1 MPTFPSTVIEDLT
14 FLDGVAPY
22 SVNPE
27 FNKEGKVFKFNEGSC
42 AMVKEAFI
50 MASITGG
57 NNNAWERELE
67 IKFQES
73 KDGSTSWD
81 TVPGKVYTLRT
92 WDPYPLDP
100 SYPKNQS
107 NYVLIMSLKDT
118 ELSID
123 EDTGERYYW
132 RIRAKAT
139 AATYGQGLSVACFG
153 GRARLNPHAGWD
165 FSPTENDTAAV
176 DQQGALLANSIK

>member
-14 FLDGVAPY
+14 FLDGVPPRTVP
-22 SVNPE
+22 SE
-27 FNKEGKVFKFNEGSC
+27 FDKRGKAFKFNERSC

-50 MASITGG
+50 MASLSGG
-57 NNNAWERELE
+57 NNNNNKRDLE

-81 TVPGKVYTLRT
+81 TVPGKIYTLRT
-92 WDPYPLDP
+92 WDNGTDP
-100 SYPKNQS
+100 ADQS

-132 RIRAKAT
+132 RIRANST
-139 AATYGQGLSVACFG
+139 ADVYGQGIGIGCFG

-165 FSPTENDTAAV
+165 FSPTENDTGAA
-176 DQQGALLANSIK
+176 DQQVALLANSIK

>member
-27 FNKEGKVFKFNEGSC
+27 FDKRGKAFKFNEGSC

-57 NNNAWERELE
+57 NDNAWERNLV

-92 WDPYPLDP
+92 WDNGTDP
-100 SYPKNQS
+100 ADQS
-107 NYVLIMSLKDT
+107 SYVLIMSLKDT
-118 ELSID
+118 EVSID
-123 EDTGERYYW
+123 DLTGKRYYW
-132 RIRAKAT
+132 RIRVNST
-139 AATYGQGLSVACFG
+139 AETYGQGISVACFG

-176 DQQGALLANSIK
+176 DQQVALLANSIN